1 MGNYTSAAAS
11 LFEQF
16 ETYMQASDKWNPNAS
31 GENLAAFDKYCK
43 NKFPEATTLTQEMID
58 GWCRK
63 RDTEKNGSCRTRI
76 QVVVSCVK
84 YLNSRRLCLLN
95 PPLLPK
101 EKNKRQYVPHHF
113 TDEELDDL
121 FHRCDSHNARK
132 NLASRLKKITLPVFY
147 RLLFSTGMR
156 PTEARLLRTENVDLQ
171 HGVIDIKQSK
181 GHNQHFV
188 VLHASMLELMRK
200 YDDRVSRKDMCPNR
214 EYFFPAASGGYHS
227 RTWVASNFKDMW
239 DSSRFG
245 NAVPYDLRHEYAT
258 RNLNQWVGLG
268 VEFNARFL
276 SLSRSM
282 GHVNLECT
290 KYYYSLVPCLADVML
305 NLSQDSFN
313 EIVPDVDYGE
323 DEAE

>member
-132 NLASRLKKITLPVFY
+132 NLASRLKKITLPQAV
-147 RLLFSTGMR
+147 
-156 PTEARLLRTENVDLQ
+156 
-171 HGVIDIKQSK
+171 
-181 GHNQHFV
+181 
-188 VLHASMLELMRK
+188 
-200 YDDRVSRKDMCPNR
+200 R
-214 EYFFPAASGGYHS
+214 EP
-227 RTWVASNFKDMW
+227 
-239 DSSRFG
+239 
-245 NAVPYDLRHEYAT
+245 
-258 RNLNQWVGLG
+258 
-268 VEFNARFL
+268 
-276 SLSRSM
+276 
-282 GHVNLECT
+282 
-290 KYYYSLVPCLADVML
+290 
-305 NLSQDSFN
+305 
-313 EIVPDVDYGE
+313 
-323 DEAE
+323 